1 MKKIASASAIYIL
14 KAILHGLVGGFII
27 LVVFGILH
35 LNNRPDLSVWHTEF
49 LDEEFT
55 RKSELTSF
63 DEYLALEKR
72 LFKQLDQLVYNQVPP
87 DEENIINRFT
97 RDSIADPDRWP
108 RNWNHSFELAHDQPR
123 AGVLLLHG
131 LSDSPYSLRAIGET
145 LNEAGA
151 HVVGLRI
158 PGHGTAPSGLV
169 HTKWQDMAAAVE
181 LAMAHLKQKVND
193 QPIHLVGYSNG
204 AALAVHYALDQIEN
218 PVLPQV
224 DSIVLL
230 SPEIAITPF
239 AALAIWQQRVGAVLG
254 LKKLAWTDIL
264 PEYDPYKYNSFP
276 TNAGTLARRITIAN
290 HDRLVRLSKQNKLE
304 AFPRLLTFQSA
315 IDATVSAPAV
325 VSVLYDHLPDNGHQL
340 VVFDLNRFTAV
351 EPLLKSDP
359 LHEIYELLK
368 KDDRTFTFHLLA
380 NKSEES
386 KDLIVRTW
394 PPGQAETVD
403 ADTDLQ
409 WPADVYSLTHISL
422 PFRGDDPLYGGDN
435 PLPSPGIQ
443 LGNMAFQG
451 ERGVLV
457 VSAASLLR
465 LRWNPFYSFVEPRIL
480 RHFRLDGPEAILQ
493 TPPAPPR

>member
-1 MKKIASASAIYIL
+1 MKKLAGASALYIV
-14 KAILHGLVGGFII
+14 KALLHGVVGGLII
-27 LVVFGILH
+27 VVVFGILH
-35 LNNRPDLSVWHTEF
+35 LNNRPNLSVWHTEF
-49 LDEEFT
+49 LDEEFN
-55 RKSELTSF
+55 RKSKVDSF
-63 DEYLALEKR
+63 DEYLTLENR
-72 LFKQLDQLVYNQVPP
+72 LFEQLNQLVYGQVPQS
-87 DEENIINRFT
+87 EQNIINRFT

-108 RNWNHSFELAHDQPR
+108 QNWNRTFELKTDTPR

-131 LSDSPYSLRAIGET
+131 LSDSPYSLRSIGEA
-145 LNEAGA
+145 LNRSGA
-151 HVVGLRI
+151 YVIGLRI

-181 LAMAHLKQKVND
+181 IAMAHLKKSVPN
-193 QPIHLVGYSNG
+193 QPLHLVGYSNG
-204 AALAVHYALDQIEN
+204 AALAVHYALDQLEDSS
-218 PVLPQV
+218 LPQV

-239 AALAIWQQRVGAVLG
+239 AAFAIWQQRVGALLG

-290 HDRLVRLSKQNKLE
+290 HDRLVRLSKDNKLDS
-304 AFPRLLTFQSA
+304 FPRLLTFQSA

-325 VSVLYDHLPDNGHQL
+325 VSVLYDHLPQNGHEL

-359 LHEIYELLK
+359 LNEINELLK
-368 KDDRTFTFHLLA
+368 KDDRSFTFHLLA
-380 NKSEES
+380 NKSPES

-394 PPGQAETVD
+394 PPEQAETFD
-403 ADTDLQ
+403 ADTNLS
-409 WPADVYSLTHISL
+409 WPTDVYSLTHVSL
-422 PFRGDDPLYGGDN
+422 PFRGDDPVYGGEN

-443 LGNMAFQG
+443 LGNLAFQG

-457 VSAASLLR
+457 LSASNLLR
-465 LRWNPFYSFVEPRIL
+465 LRWNPFYSFIEPRIL
-480 RHFRLDGPEAILQ
+480 EHFQLETRGETSP
-493 TPPAPPR
+493 